1 MVATKKNERGKRNRN
16 GNEKVF
22 NTKARKK
29 QKTWEKNY
37 KEARKEEKVEV

>member
-29 QKTWEKNY
+29 RKMWEK
-37 KEARKEEKVEV
+37 KL